1 MASVETDVR
10 AAAEVRKFSLTT
22 LTAMVVGSM
31 VGAGVFSLP
40 RNFALA
46 TGVFGA
52 LIAWVIAGA
61 GMLMLAFVFQ
71 TLAVRKPELDAG
83 VYAYAKA
90 GFGEYL
96 GFFSAFGYWAS
107 ACIGNVTYWVLVTS
121 TLGRLWPGVFGDGD
135 TVAAVLLGS
144 AGVWIFYI
152 LIARGV
158 QEAAAINKIVT
169 YAKIVPILTFVV
181 VAIFALKAHVF
192 SANFWGGESRTAS
205 SLFGQV
211 RATMLI
217 TVFVFLGIEGAS
229 VYSRYARKRQDVGKA
244 TVLGFLGVLALFAS
258 VTIFS
263 YGILP
268 RADLEQLRQPSMAG
282 AMESVVGYWGTAFI
296 SVGVIVSVLG
306 AYLAWTLMSAEVLF
320 VAAKDRDM
328 PSFLARTTG
337 KNVPVPALI
346 MTSVLIQLALVITL
360 FSADAFT
367 FTLKLCSSLSLI
379 PYLLAAAYALKLGVG
394 GETYDTAPRNRSRE
408 ALVAG
413 LATFYTVFL
422 VFAAGLDFTL
432 LSFIIYAP
440 GTVLFVMSRREQG
453 RRAFSRAELVILAVA
468 VSGAVAGIVC
478 LATGVITI

>member
-10 AAAEVRKFSLTT
+10 ASAEVRKFSLTT

-40 RNFALA
+40 RNFAVA

-192 SANFWGGESRTAS
+192 SANFWGGEPRTAS

-268 RADLEQLRQPSMAG
+268 RADLEKLRQPSMAG

-337 KNVPVPALI
+337 KNVPLPALI

-367 FTLKLCSSLSLI
+367 FTLKLCSALSLI
-379 PYLLAAAYALKLGVG
+379 PYLLAAAYALKLGVS
-394 GETYDTAPRNRSRE
+394 GETYDTAPRNRGRE

-453 RRAFSRAELVILAVA
+453 RRAFSPAELVILAVA
-468 VSGAVAGIVC
+468 VTGAVAGIVC